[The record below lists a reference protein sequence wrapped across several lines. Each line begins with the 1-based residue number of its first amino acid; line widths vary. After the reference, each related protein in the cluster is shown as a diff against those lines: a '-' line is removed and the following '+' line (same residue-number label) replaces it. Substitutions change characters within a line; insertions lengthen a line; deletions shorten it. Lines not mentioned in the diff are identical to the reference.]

1 LKTSR
6 EKRLHSAFQPAA
18 IEIIESPPS
27 PLGHISIW
35 FIFIIIISAIVWA
48 CIGEVDQIASARGK
62 VIPHGQVKTLQ
73 TSDQGVITGI
83 FVEEGDIVEKGQTLL
98 QLDSTFSE
106 IDFETAKQRLET
118 IHLEKQLIEQEMNGT
133 SDDNT
138 LDLDSNLNAAE
149 YVYQLQLRR
158 MRKEEY
164 EEKTFIYEIEI
175 SKSQKEKEKAEVDL
189 EYYVKQAE
197 ILSDQVDRSKKLHET
212 GSVSR
217 MEYQEKV
224 DAHELML
231 NKVHSA
237 EVLILSTE
245 AQIAQSMHNL
255 SSLKQSYN
263 TELIQ
268 MIVQK
273 DKEILE
279 AQSDLEKMQKKYSM
293 HNLEAPVSGR
303 VSGIGAHTIGGVVT
317 SAQPIVT
324 IVPKG
329 TPLVIEAKVLN
340 KDIGFIEEG
349 QECDIKLDAFSFQRY
364 GVATG
369 KITYISPDAFEDERL
384 GYVYTI
390 RIEPDKE
397 YIELENKNLNMTPG
411 MTASVEVKLDRRKII
426 EFFLPAVDY
435 IKESFEL

>member
-1 LKTSR
+1 MKTSY

-27 PLGHISIW
+27 PLGRISIW
-35 FIFIIIISAIVWA
+35 FIFIIFMSAIIWA

-73 TSDQGVITGI
+73 TSDQGIITGI
-83 FVEEGDIVEKGQTLL
+83 FVEEGDVVKEGQTLL

-106 IDFETAKQRLET
+106 IDFETAEKRLET
-118 IHLEKQLIEQEMNGT
+118 INLEKVLLEQEMNGESEHVIVDT
-133 SDDNT
+133 S
-138 LDLDSNLNAAE
+138 LSAAE
-149 YVYQLQLRR
+149 YAYHQQLRR
-158 MRKEEY
+158 MRQEEY
-164 EEKTFIYEIEI
+164 KEKALLYQIEI
-175 SKSQKEKEKAEVDL
+175 SKAQKDKEKAEVDL
-189 EYYVKQAE
+189 EYYQKQADVLQGQVE
-197 ILSDQVDRSKKLHET
+197 RNETLMKSGSLSKIEYEDK
-212 GSVSR
+212 VS
-217 MEYQEKV
+217 
-224 DAHELML
+224 ELDLMK

-237 EVLILSTE
+237 EVLISSTDST
-245 AQIAQSMHNL
+245 IAQANQNL
-255 SSLKQSYN
+255 TSLEQSYN

-273 DKEILE
+273 DKELLE
-279 AQSDLEKMQKKYSM
+279 AQSDLEKMQKKFSM

-317 SAQPIVT
+317 SAQPIVS
-324 IVPKG
+324 IVPEG

-390 RIEPDKE
+390 RIKPDAE
-397 YIELENKNLNMTPG
+397 YIALENKNLNMTPG

-426 EFFLPAVDY
+426 EFFLPAIDY
-435 IKESFEL
+435 VKESFEL